1 MSEILEEFEDIT
13 EKRDSKGVSFYLK
26 IFALVAI
33 VTVFG
38 IYVGDMLFGKSS
50 LDVLLNL
57 QSDKQSLE
65 QRVESLK
72 DKNAIL
78 QKEYFEL
85 KDLDPENKGYSE

>member
-13 EKRDSKGVSFYLK
+13 DKKGSHEFSFYLK
-26 IFALVAI
+26 IFSLVVVVI
-33 VTVFG
+33 GFG

-57 QSDKQSLE
+57 QNEKTLLE
-65 QRVESLK
+65 KKVDSLK
-72 DKNAIL
+72 NKNAIL

-85 KDLDPENKGYSE
+85 KDLDPDSKGH

>member
-13 EKRDSKGVSFYLK
+13 QKRDSKGFSFYAK
-26 IFALVAI
+26 IFSLLVVVI
-33 VTVFG
+33 SFG

-57 QSDKQSLE
+57 QSEKQVLE
-65 QRVESLK
+65 RSVENFK
-72 DKNAIL
+72 NKNAIL

-85 KDLDPENKGYSE
+85 KDLDPEQ

>member
-13 EKRDSKGVSFYLK
+13 GKRDSKGVSFYLK
-26 IFALVAI
+26 IFSLVVI
-33 VTVFG
+33 VIGFG

-57 QSDKQSLE
+57 QSEKQILE
-65 QRVESLK
+65 QSVEALK
-72 DKNAIL
+72 TQNAIL

-85 KDLDPENKGYSE
+85 KDLDPETKGF